1 MFLLLDELRIYP
13 IYFEFLTLEVLLTGA
28 LLFLLNFIIMTATS
42 VLITGASKGIGLTIA
57 RHLARNKNY
66 NVYGTSRKPDQQLA
80 EENGFTMLTLDLND
94 PDSIEQLA
102 GQFPEG
108 VDILINNAGQSQLGA
123 FEDIPHEAFQ
133 GLFETNFFGTLK
145 LTRALLPGMRKRGK
159 GLIINTSSLIASF
172 PLPFYTSY
180 TTSKAA
186 LSAFSFSLNM
196 ELKPFGINVV
206 VIEPN
211 DLKTTIEPE
220 LFLKEG
226 SAYADKVTKMREKVR
241 TNMSKS
247 QDAAVVTGI
256 IDKVIKSKNPKPKY
270 VVGGNSNLLIF
281 AKRFLTSAMQV
292 KLTMGSYKD

>member
-1 MFLLLDELRIYP
+1 MAS
-13 IYFEFLTLEVLLTGA
+13 TT
-28 LLFLLNFIIMTATS
+28 

-57 RHLARNKNY
+57 KHLAQNKGY
-66 NVYGTSRKPDQQLA
+66 KVYGTSRNPDQQLA
-80 EENGFTMLTLDLND
+80 VNNGFTMLALDLND
-94 PDSIEQLA
+94 PTSIESLA
-102 GQFPEG
+102 NQFPEG

-123 FEDIPHEAFQ
+123 FEDIPHENFQ
-133 GLFETNFFGTLK
+133 NLFETNFFGALK
-145 LTRALLPGMRKRGK
+145 LTRALLPGMRKRGE

-206 VIEPN
+206 VVEPN

-226 SAYADKVTKMREKVR
+226 SAYTEKVTKMREKVR

-247 QDAAVVTGI
+247 QDAGI
-256 IDKVIKSKNPKPKY
+256 VINVIDKIIGSKNPKPKY
-270 VVGGNSNLLIF
+270 VVGGNSNMLIF
-281 AKRFLTSAMQV
+281 VKRFISSAMQL